1 MSLFKRKVSSSDEV
15 QTNSK
20 VGWKQLTDLGELNS
34 IINESNDKTV
44 VIFKHSTRCGISRMV
59 LKQFENDFNSPDS
72 ITPYLLDLLSHR
84 DISNAIASRFD
95 VVHQSPQIIVIKEG
109 VVVYNASH
117 ESIDATALNNFI
129 F

>member
-59 LKQFENDFNSPDS
+59 LKQFENAFNSLDN
-72 ITPYLLDLLSHR
+72 ITPYLLDLLAHR

-117 ESIDATALNNFI
+117 ESIDAAELNNFI

>member
-1 MSLFKRKVSSSDEV
+1 MSLFKRKVSSSYEV
-15 QTNSK
+15 QPNSK

-59 LKQFENDFNSPDS
+59 LKQFENDFNFPES
-72 ITPYLLDLLSHR
+72 ITPYLLDLLAHR

>member
-1 MSLFKRKVSSSDEV
+1 MSLFKRKVSSSYEV
-15 QTNSK
+15 QPNSK

-59 LKQFENDFNSPDS
+59 LKQFENDFNFPDS
-72 ITPYLLDLLSHR
+72 ITPYLLDLLAHR

-117 ESIDATALNNFI
+117 ESIDAAELNNFI

>member
-44 VIFKHSTRCGISRMV
+44 VVFKHSTRCGISRMV
-59 LKQFENDFNSPDS
+59 LKQFENDFNFPES
-72 ITPYLLDLLSHR
+72 ITPYLLDLLAHR
-84 DISNAIASRFD
+84 DISNAIASRFE
-95 VVHQSPQIIVIKEG
+95 VAHQSPQIIVIKDG
-109 VVVYNASH
+109 KVIHHASH
-117 ESIDATALNNFI
+117 ESIYAENLKDFV
-129 F
+129 

>member
-1 MSLFKRKVSSSDEV
+1 MSLFKRKVSSSYEV
-15 QTNSK
+15 QPNSK

-59 LKQFENDFNSPDS
+59 LKQFENDFNFPES
-72 ITPYLLDLLSHR
+72 ITPYLLDLLAHR

-117 ESIDATALNNFI
+117 ESIDAAELNNFI